1 MDMGE
6 IAATA
11 AAQQGVVTLRQ
22 LRASGMTAR
31 QVTRRV
37 AIGELTRVH
46 RGVLRLAG
54 APTSYRQDLVAACL
68 AVGGRAAASHRAA
81 AVLHGLLTYRNPT
94 VEITT
99 SRHRSPELQG
109 VVVHR
114 SRDFGPRW
122 TETVDGVASTTVPR
136 TLVDLGA
143 VVSARTLEAAFD
155 RAAGRRLV
163 TYREVRDALVAV
175 ARQGRRGV
183 GALRPLLDE
192 RLGRELPAG
201 VFSARMASVL
211 RRAGLAT
218 AAPEYTVTDEHGGF
232 VAVVDFAFPD
242 QRLAIEADGYEFH
255 SSPRALADR
264 NARDRL
270 LARLDWQVLHFSWNE
285 VEHRP
290 QRVAGE
296 ISSQLRA
303 RPEFWAR

>member
-11 AAQQGVVTLRQ
+11 AAQHGVVTLRQ
-22 LRASGMTAR
+22 LQASGMTTR

-37 AIGELTRVH
+37 AIGELARVH
-46 RGVLRLAG
+46 RGVLRIAG
-54 APTSYRQDLVAACL
+54 APTSFQQDLVAACL

-81 AVLHGLLTYRNPT
+81 AVLHGLLTYREPT

-99 SRHRSPELQG
+99 SRHRSPELEG

-122 TETVDGVASTTVPR
+122 TETLQSVAMTTVAR

-143 VVSARTLEAAFD
+143 VASPRTVEAAFD

-175 ARQGRRGV
+175 ARRGRRGV
-183 GALRPLLDE
+183 GALRPLLED
-192 RLGRELPAG
+192 RLGRDLPAG

-211 RRAGLAT
+211 RRAGLAH
-218 AAPEYTVTDEHGGF
+218 AVPEYTVTDEHGGF

-242 QRLAIEADGYEFH
+242 ERLAIEADGYEFH

-264 NARDRL
+264 NVRDRL

-285 VEHRP
+285 VEHRSEG
-290 QRVAGE
+290 VAAE
-296 ISSQLRA
+296 VNSQLRA
-303 RPEFWAR
+303 RSRSWAR

>member
-1 MDMGE
+1 MDTRG
-6 IAATA
+6 IATTA
-11 AAQQGVVTLRQ
+11 AAQLGVITLAQ
-22 LRASGMTAR
+22 LRELGMTAR
-31 QVTRRV
+31 QITHRV
-37 AIGELTRVH
+37 AIGELVRVH
-46 RGVLRLAG
+46 RGVVRLAG
-54 APTSYRQDLVAACL
+54 APTSHRQDLVAACL

-81 AVLHGLLTYRNPT
+81 AGLHGLLTYRRPT
-94 VEITT
+94 VEITV
-99 SRHRSPELQG
+99 SRHRSPELVG

-122 TETVDGVASTTVPR
+122 TETVQDVATTTVAR

-143 VVSARTLEAAFD
+143 VVRPRTVEVAFD

-183 GALRPLLDE
+183 GALRPLLEE
-192 RLGRELPAG
+192 RLGRDLPVG

-211 RRAGLAT
+211 RRAGLAK

-232 VAVVDFAFPD
+232 VAVVDFAFVD
-242 QRLAIEADGYEFH
+242 ERLAIEADGYEFH

-270 LARLDWQVLHFSWNE
+270 LARLDWRVLHFSWDE
-285 VEHRP
+285 VECRP
-290 QRVAGE
+290 ERVAVE
-296 ISSQLRA
+296 INSQLRA
-303 RPEFWAR
+303 RSGSWAR